1 MVITVTMNPAFDK
14 TIIVDDFQKNA
25 LNKVNDV
32 RIDLGG
38 KGINVSKIL
47 TTLGI
52 DNKAIVLAGDLNI
65 KELENELNK
74 YDLSSKIVLNPN
86 SHTRENI
93 KIHDQK
99 TQSITELNAKGKI
112 ENKEVLMN
120 FKTEFS
126 KMISKNDIVIISGSV
141 PDGTPDDFYKSLID
155 IAKDKEAF
163 IIVDASGVQL
173 ENSIDSRPNLIKP
186 NEFEL
191 SGIEFSK
198 EEIVDK
204 DIALLLSKGKEGF
217 EFIDREKNIHVDS
230 FKVEAKSTV
239 GAGDSLLAGFVY
251 GLNNRCSLEE
261 SLIMARACATAKVIT
276 EGTAQVSKNKIEK
289 YHVREGLKWLR
300 S

>member
-25 LNKVNDV
+25 LNKIKDV

-52 DNKAIVLAGDLNI
+52 DNKALILSGDLNF

-74 YDLSSKIVLNPN
+74 YSLKSEIIFNPN

-93 KIHDQK
+93 KIHDERTK
-99 TQSITELNAKGKI
+99 SITELNEKGKI
-112 ENKEVLMN
+112 ENKEVLSD
-120 FKTEFS
+120 FKNKFS
-126 KMISKNDIVIISGSV
+126 NIISKKDIVVISGSV
-141 PDGTPDDFYKSLID
+141 PKGTPDDFYKSLID
-155 IAKDKEAF
+155 IAKEKEAYV
-163 IIVDASGVQL
+163 ILDASGIQL
-173 ENSIDSRPNLIKP
+173 ENSIISSPDLIKP

-191 SGIEFSK
+191 SGIKFSK
-198 EEIVDK
+198 EEIIK
-204 DIALLLSKGKEGF
+204 KEISILLSKGEDGF
-217 EFIDREKNIHVDS
+217 EYLDKTKNILVKG